1 MGAYQNLDVARSQ
14 VGKNLFSLLSLY
26 DARKHRTVSRA
37 PQGARGLKLCGQA
50 DRTGSRGVAPR
61 KGRVG

>member
-26 DARKHRTVSRA
+26 DACE
-37 PQGARGLKLCGQA
+37 QFYA
-50 DRTGSRGVAPR
+50 DIHSL
-61 KGRVG
+61 